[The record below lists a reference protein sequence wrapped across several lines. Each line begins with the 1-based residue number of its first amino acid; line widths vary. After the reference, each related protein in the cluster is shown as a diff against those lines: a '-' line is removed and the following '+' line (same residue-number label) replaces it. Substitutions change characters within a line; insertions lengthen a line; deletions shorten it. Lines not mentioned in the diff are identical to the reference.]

1 MMSNMTTRKEREVAF
16 RRKAILDAA
25 REVFSDKGYVGTTID
40 DVAER
45 SEFAKA
51 TLYKS
56 FKTKEELYLSVLEDV
71 FREINEIA
79 EKAMEEGLPVREKF
93 AAFVERLITHFSD
106 HSDFFRLLMRE
117 VGRVNM
123 QGWRGTPHA
132 MIHEQLNDILAH
144 ALERGIK
151 QKEIRKIDTLRA
163 AQVFNHMVYAYH
175 MNNLFFE
182 HDEKMKREAVD
193 FLVSVFFDGI
203 GLEGKAK

>member
-1 MMSNMTTRKEREVAF
+1 MVSNMPTRREREVAF
-16 RRKAILDAA
+16 RRKAIVDAA

-51 TLYKS
+51 TLYKF

-117 VGRVNM
+117 VGRVDM

-132 MIHEQLNDILAH
+132 MIHEQLNDILAQ

-182 HDEKMKREAVD
+182 HDERMKREAVD

>member
-1 MMSNMTTRKEREVAF
+1 MTTRKERETAF
-16 RRKAILDAA
+16 RRKAIADAA
-25 REVFSDKGYVGTTID
+25 REVFSEKGYAGTTID
-40 DVAER
+40 NVAER

-71 FREINEIA
+71 FREINNIA
-79 EKAMEEGLPVREKF
+79 EKAMEENLPVRQRF
-93 AAFVERLITHFSD
+93 ATFVERLITHFSD

-117 VGRVNM
+117 VGRVNT

-144 ALERGIK
+144 GLERGIK
-151 QKEIRKIDTLRA
+151 QKEIRKIDTLHA

-182 HDEKMKREAVD
+182 HDEKMRKEAVD